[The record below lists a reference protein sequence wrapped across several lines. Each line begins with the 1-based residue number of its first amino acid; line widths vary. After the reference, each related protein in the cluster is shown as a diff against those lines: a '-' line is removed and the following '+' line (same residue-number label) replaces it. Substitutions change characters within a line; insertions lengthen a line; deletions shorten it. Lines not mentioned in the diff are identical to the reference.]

1 MPGMVRGLQY
11 KCQKRLPALRHHVEL
26 LSLELK
32 KIQKTAPKTISR
44 MKYEAAIGSQIK
56 MENFANLKTGGEE
69 QHPHKNEQLKN
80 QYNLQ
85 I

>member
-1 MPGMVRGLQY
+1 
-11 KCQKRLPALRHHVEL
+11 
-26 LSLELK
+26 
-32 KIQKTAPKTISR
+32 
-44 MKYEAAIGSQIK
+44 MKYEAAIGGQIK